1 MSTSAFPRFR
11 ASAPAVPVSTATAGV
26 PSARSGASGR
36 LMLGLTVVAAV
47 GAVALAGIGF
57 SGSYTALRDLAFDHG
72 FGNFGYAF
80 PVGVDAG
87 IVALLAMDLH
97 LIRKGTP
104 WPMLRLLA
112 HGFTA
117 ATIYFNA
124 ASAGP
129 PLANPTDTA
138 MHAVIPVMFVAV
150 VEAGRRLVI
159 RITRIEAGHQQ
170 DGVPL
175 HRWILAPG
183 PSFAMYRRMRLW
195 GIDSYRQAIELERER
210 TVYRVMLERDHGKN
224 LKNAP
229 AELLLPLVMERFGL
243 SVDQA
248 LALPQEADERARLR
262 AERAAEFDKDAAAR
276 AEQRAAELEITRL
289 RTAGRVEA
297 AGYEVGAETATVRA
311 HATARTLA
319 AGREA
324 EAAERL
330 DHAGEEL
337 AAAAAE
343 QQAAEARL
351 GAAETARAAA
361 ETERLAAETRERTA
375 EAEARAA
382 ADERARS
389 EDEEAAQAA
398 RLRGAETAK
407 RAAETAEAA
416 AEAER
421 RTAEAERDAA
431 AAKQARAEYEQAEAE
446 ALRRGAEARERAA
459 EAELRAVEAED
470 EAKLTPAARATR
482 KVARMILTAGGN
494 PEAVTLQTIAD
505 ALDVSLATASQRRA
519 DAAEL
524 LAADYSAATT
534 KAVAANLLGGASK

>member
-1 MSTSAFPRFR
+1 
-11 ASAPAVPVSTATAGV
+11 
-26 PSARSGASGR
+26 
-36 LMLGLTVVAAV
+36 MLGLTVVAAV

-57 SGSYTALRDLAFDHG
+57 SGSYAALRDLGFTHG
-72 FGNFGYAF
+72 FGRFSYAF

-129 PLANPTDTA
+129 PLANPTGTA
-138 MHAVIPVMFVAV
+138 MHAVIPIMFVAV

-159 RITRIEAGHQQ
+159 RITRIEAGHQR

-195 GIDSYRQAIELERER
+195 GIDSYQQAIELERER

-243 SVDQA
+243 SVDEA

-262 AERAAEFDKDAAAR
+262 AERAAEFEKNAAVR

-289 RTAGRVEA
+289 QTAGRVEA
-297 AGYEVGAETATVRA
+297 AGYEVGAETATA
-311 HATARTLA
+311 KATATARTLA
-319 AGREA
+319 AGRKA
-324 EAAERL
+324 EAVQRL
-330 DHAGEEL
+330 DQSAEEL
-337 AAAAAE
+337 AAAASVQE
-343 QQAAEARL
+343 AAEARAR
-351 GAAETARAAA
+351 AAETAQAAA
-361 ETERLAAETRERTA
+361 ETERSAAEARARAAEAQARAIASEQAEATAEEELQNTRRRTAETAKLAAETEQEAAEAAERTA
-375 EAEARAA
+375 EAKRRTTAANRARA
-382 ADERARS
+382 
-389 EDEEAAQAA
+389 EDEEA
-398 RLRGAETAK
+398 
-407 RAAETAEAA
+407 EAA
-416 AEAER
+416 AR
-421 RTAEAERDAA
+421 QRT
-431 AAKQARAEYEQAEAE
+431 
-446 ALRRGAEARERAA
+446 AEARERAA

-470 EAKLTPAARATR
+470 AAKLTPAARGAR
-482 KVARMILTAGGN
+482 RVARMILAAGGDV
-494 PEAVTLQTIAD
+494 EAVTLQAIID
-505 ALDVSLATASQRRA
+505 DLGVSLATASQRRA
-519 DAAEL
+519 DAADL
-524 LAADYSAATT
+524 LAAGYRPTAPAH
-534 KAVAANLLGGASK
+534 L